1 MLINIYKNHTQ
12 RKNFTMQTR
21 SIDENRSCNFKILCY
36 NICIDH
42 LNKIGLVVLA
52 LPNRVEA
59 LGAPCGDPV
68 MIYTI

>member
-1 MLINIYKNHTQ
+1 MSV
-12 RKNFTMQTR
+12 R
-21 SIDENRSCNFKILCY
+21 SMIENTSCNFYFLCY

>member
-1 MLINIYKNHTQ
+1 MQNIG
-12 RKNFTMQTR
+12 
-21 SIDENRSCNFKILCY
+21 IDENRSCNFKILCY